1 MVALLTALGIVV
13 MVLGLLF
20 SIAWHE
26 LGHMVPAKLFGIRCT
41 QYMVGFGKTLWSF
54 RRGDTEYGIK
64 AIPLGGYV
72 RMVGMIPPA
81 KERPDPGKPMSRWR
95 AMIEDAREASFV
107 ELEPGDEDRQFYQRP
122 PWKRL
127 IVMVGGPFMNLVLA
141 VVLFAVLLMGIGVYR
156 PTTVV
161 GAVHKCVVPATASTA
176 TCPEDAEPSPAAQ
189 AGLRPGDRIVAVNG
203 QPTPEWEDVQ
213 AAIRAHVGPGTLQ
226 VVRDGQELT
235 LTADFIENQV
245 VKRDEDGNTV
255 LRTDEDG
262 NPVLDEEGR
271 QIPETVTAGFLGFVP
286 QEQRQTLSAAE
297 TATFFGDTMV
307 SVGKAIVTLPAKIPD
322 VFAAAFL
329 GAERAPDSPVGVVGA
344 SRISGEILA
353 MPAPVLD
360 RVAMMINL
368 LAGINLFLFAFNML
382 PILPLDGG
390 HIVGALWES
399 LRRNTA
405 RLFRRPDPGPFDVAQ
420 LMPVAYVMVA
430 CFLGFSLILLVADIV
445 NPVRLIY

>member
-1 MVALLTALGIVV
+1 MVALLTVLGIVL
-13 MVLGLLF
+13 MILGLLF

-26 LGHMVPAKLFGIRCT
+26 LGHLVPAKLFGIRCT
-41 QYMVGFGKTLWSF
+41 QYMVGFGKTLWSVK
-54 RRGDTEYGIK
+54 RGDTEYGLK

-81 KERPDPGKPMSRWR
+81 APADPDKPMSRWR
-95 AMIEDAREASFV
+95 AMIEDAREASYV
-107 ELEPGDEDRQFYQRP
+107 EVEPGDEDRQFYQRP

-127 IVMVGGPFMNLVLA
+127 IVMFGGPFMNLVLA
-141 VVLFAVLLMGIGVYR
+141 VVLFAVLLMGIGVYQ

-161 GAVHKCVVPATASTA
+161 GAVHECVVPATAA
-176 TCPEDAEPSPAAQ
+176 TSECPEDADPSPAAA
-189 AGLRPGDRIVAVNG
+189 AGLQVGDRIVAVNG
-203 QPTPEWEDVQ
+203 QPTPDWEAVQ
-213 AAIRAHVGPGTLQ
+213 SAIRAHIGPGT
-226 VVRDGQELT
+226 VDVIRDGEKIT
-235 LTADFIENQV
+235 LHANFIENQV

-255 LRTDEDG
+255 VRRDADG
-262 NPVLDEEGR
+262 DPILDEEGR
-271 QIPETVTAGFLGFVP
+271 QIPETVTAGFLGFAP

-297 TATFFGDTMV
+297 TAAFFGDTVV
-307 SVGKAIVTLPAKIPD
+307 SVGKAIITLPSKIPD

-329 GAERAPDSPVGVVGA
+329 GAERTPDSPVGVVGA

-360 RVAMMINL
+360 RVAMLINL

-399 LRRNTA
+399 VRRWTA
-405 RLFRRPDPGPFDVAQ
+405 RIFKRPDPGPFDVAQ
-420 LMPVAYVMVA
+420 LMPVAYIMVA
-430 CFLGFSLILLVADIV
+430 CFVGFSLMLLVADIV